1 MDFQSGYCGINIFKK
16 LYTMEIHVK
25 QKFTA
30 LTFNSAFF
38 GFYAHAGFAKGL
50 SEIGFHPSKITGCSS
65 GALIGS
71 LVAAGIPVDTMTD
84 LILNLRKKDFWEG
97 NLVTNFV
104 KPIRKGLKNYSGILS
119 GRKIKGL
126 LKPYL
131 GHKKI
136 EDLPI
141 PMGISVS
148 NITKQTRE
156 LKTKG
161 DLIDRILA
169 SMTFPFL
176 FEIQK
181 LGEEEFIDGG
191 VADQEPIKELILDKS
206 IRKIV
211 VHSVRTKKG
220 LSEKAMIRAF
230 HSSVQIIENETRELK
245 ELLAK
250 HYKKE
255 IVRVETITPYIDA
268 NRLKHG
274 KDAME
279 EGRKSAHHWKKKI
292 LASA

>member
-1 MDFQSGYCGINIFKK
+1 MVQ
-16 LYTMEIHVK
+16 IHVK

-71 LVAAGIPVDTMTD
+71 LVAAGVPPEEMTD
-84 LILNLRKKDFWEG
+84 LILNLKKKDFWEG
-97 NLVTNFV
+97 NLITNFV

-119 GRKIKGL
+119 GKKIKEL
-126 LKPYL
+126 LKPHL

-136 EDLPI
+136 EDLPV
-141 PMGISVS
+141 PMGVSVS
-148 NITKQTRE
+148 NITKQIRE

-161 DLIDRILA
+161 DLIDQILA

-220 LSEKAMIRAF
+220 HSERAMIRAF

-245 ELLAK
+245 EMLAK
-250 HYKKE
+250 HYKKQ
-255 IVRVETITPYIDA
+255 ILRIETVTPYIDA
-268 NRLKHG
+268 NQLKHG
-274 KDAME
+274 KEALE
-279 EGRKSAHHWKKKI
+279 EGRKNAHHWKKKI
-292 LASA
+292 LSPV

>member
-1 MDFQSGYCGINIFKK
+1 MQF
-16 LYTMEIHVK
+16 HVK

-50 SEIGFHPSKITGCSS
+50 SEIGFYPSKITGCSS

-71 LVAAGIPVDTMTD
+71 LVAAGIPIDTITN
-84 LILNLRKKDFWEG
+84 LILNLKKKDFWEG

-119 GRKIKGL
+119 GKKVKEL
-126 LKPYL
+126 LKPHL
-131 GHKKI
+131 GNKKI
-136 EDLPI
+136 EELSI

-148 NITKQTRE
+148 NITKQIRE

-161 DLIDRILA
+161 DLVDQILA

-206 IRKIV
+206 VRKIV
-211 VHSVRTKKG
+211 IHSVLTKKDH
-220 LSEKAMIRAF
+220 SEKAMIRAF

-250 HYKKE
+250 HYKKQ
-255 IVRVETITPYIDA
+255 ILRVETLTPYIDA
-268 NRLKHG
+268 NQLRHG
-274 KDAME
+274 KEAME
-279 EGRKSAHHWKKKI
+279 EGRKSAHRWKKKI
-292 LASA
+292 LSNV

>member
-1 MDFQSGYCGINIFKK
+1 MI
-16 LYTMEIHVK
+16 
-25 QKFTA
+25 
-30 LTFNSAFF
+30 
-38 GFYAHAGFAKGL
+38 
-50 SEIGFHPSKITGCSS
+50 
-65 GALIGS
+65 
-71 LVAAGIPVDTMTD
+71 D
-84 LILNLRKKDFWEG
+84 LILNLKKKDFWEG

-119 GRKIKGL
+119 GKNVKEL
-126 LKPYL
+126 LRPHL
-131 GHKKI
+131 GHQKI
-136 EDLPI
+136 EELSI

-148 NITKQTRE
+148 NITKQIRE

-161 DLIDRILA
+161 DLIDQILA

-211 VHSVRTKKG
+211 IHSIRTKKG
-220 LSEKAMIRAF
+220 HSEKAMIRAF

-250 HYKKE
+250 HYKKR
-255 IVRVETITPYIDA
+255 ILRVETLTPYIDA
-268 NRLKHG
+268 NQLRHG
-274 KDAME
+274 KEAME

-292 LASA
+292 LSDV

>member
-1 MDFQSGYCGINIFKK
+1 MQF
-16 LYTMEIHVK
+16 HVK
-25 QKFTA
+25 KKFTA

-50 SEIGFHPSKITGCSS
+50 SEIGFRPSKITGCSS
-65 GALIGS
+65 GALIAS
-71 LVAAGIPVDTMTD
+71 LVAAGIPIDTMID
-84 LILNLRKKDFWEG
+84 LILNLKKKDFWEG

-119 GRKIKGL
+119 GKNVKEL
-126 LKPYL
+126 LRPHL
-131 GHKKI
+131 GHQKI
-136 EDLPI
+136 EELSI

-148 NITKQTRE
+148 NITKQIRE

-161 DLIDRILA
+161 DLIDQILA

-211 VHSVRTKKG
+211 IHSIRTKKG
-220 LSEKAMIRAF
+220 HDPRISF
-230 HSSVQIIENETRELK
+230 FG
-245 ELLAK
+245 
-250 HYKKE
+250 
-255 IVRVETITPYIDA
+255 A
-268 NRLKHG
+268 NY
-274 KDAME
+274 
-279 EGRKSAHHWKKKI
+279 RK
-292 LASA
+292 

>member
-1 MDFQSGYCGINIFKK
+1 MQ
-16 LYTMEIHVK
+16 IHVK

-50 SEIGFHPSKITGCSS
+50 SEIGFRPSKITGCSS

-71 LVAAGIPVDTMTD
+71 LVAAGVPIDTMSD
-84 LILNLRKKDFWEG
+84 LILNLKKKDFWEG

-119 GRKIKGL
+119 GKKVKEL
-126 LKPYL
+126 LKPQL

-148 NITKQTRE
+148 NITKQIRE

-161 DLIDRILA
+161 DLIDQILA

-211 VHSVRTKKG
+211 VHSVRTKKDR
-220 LSEKAMIRAF
+220 SERAMIRAF

-250 HYKKE
+250 HYKKQ
-255 IVRVETITPYIDA
+255 ILRVETITPYIDA
-268 NRLKHG
+268 NQLKHG
-274 KDAME
+274 NEALE
-279 EGRKSAHHWKKKI
+279 EGRKNAHHWKKKI
-292 LASA
+292 LALV

>member
-1 MDFQSGYCGINIFKK
+1 
-16 LYTMEIHVK
+16 MEIHVK

-71 LVAAGIPVDTMTD
+71 LVAAGVPVDTMTD

-279 EGRKSAHHWKKKI
+279 EGRKSAHHWKKKFSLPLDSI
-292 LASA
+292 GT